1 MDVARFGNYASP
13 DYGTIKSSENY
24 ERRFIMTFPNET
36 LPKGRKQ
43 KTTALYDRFINQGAV
58 MGDSFGLEN
67 VLWFA
72 KNKEDAFEEPTIKR
86 SRSHNYV
93 SKEVINVRENVG
105 AIEVANFSKHEFT
118 GPDARKFLDYIM
130 AGKIPNPGRI
140 SLSPMLTYKG
150 KLYGDLTISCLDENE
165 FLIFGSGAAQEMH
178 RRWFES
184 HIKKF
189 NVSYK
194 NRSDDFHGIG
204 IAGPKSRDLLQK
216 IVREDVSN
224 SNLKFRDSRRMF
236 VAGVPAVINRISFT
250 GELGYEIYVAPHF
263 QIKLFEEIM
272 EAGKEFNIKPFGS
285 RALMSMR
292 LEKNWGAWTLDYRP
306 DFTAKETGLDKFINW
321 DKEFIGKESAAKD
334 ICQSKLVP
342 LIVETNDIDVTYN
355 EAVMKGDKSIGY
367 VTSGGF
373 AHFVNKSVA
382 FSYLNKK
389 ELNSEKGI
397 QVEINGDLFNCAIIN
412 EPLYDPSGQK
422 MRS

>member
-1 MDVARFGNYASP
+1 
-13 DYGTIKSSENY
+13 
-24 ERRFIMTFPNET
+24 MTFPNET

-43 KTTALYDRFINQGAV
+43 KTTALYDRFVEQGAV

-72 KNKEDAFEEPTIKR
+72 NNKEDAYEEPTIKR

-105 AIEVANFSKHEFT
+105 VTEVANFSKHEFK
-118 GPDARKFLDYIM
+118 GPDARKFLDHIM
-130 AGKIPNPGRI
+130 AGKLPKPGRI
-140 SLSPMLTYKG
+140 SLTPMLTYRG
-150 KLYGDLTISCLDENE
+150 KLYGDLTVACLDENE
-165 FLIFGSGAAQEMH
+165 FMVFGSGAAQEMH

-184 HIKKF
+184 HLEKF
-189 NVSYK
+189 NLQYK
-194 NRSDDFHGIG
+194 NRSDEFHGLG

-224 SNLKFRDSRRMF
+224 DSFKFRDSRKMF
-236 VAGVPAVINRISFT
+236 VAGVPAIVNRISFT

-263 QIKLFEEIM
+263 QLKLYEELTN
-272 EAGKEFNIKPFGS
+272 AGKEFNIKPFGG

-306 DFTAKETGLDKFINW
+306 DFTAKETGLDVFINW
-321 DKEFIGKESAAKD
+321 DKDFIGKDSAQKDESKN
-334 ICQSKLVP
+334 KLVP

-355 EAVMKGDKSIGY
+355 EAVLKGDKSIGY
-367 VTSGGF
+367 ITSGGF

-382 FSYLNKK
+382 FSYVDQN
-389 ELNSEKGI
+389 ELKSEKGI
-397 QVEINGDLFNCAIIN
+397 QVEINGDFFNCSIIK
-412 EPLYDPSGQK
+412 EPLYDPTGQK

>member
-1 MDVARFGNYASP
+1 
-13 DYGTIKSSENY
+13 
-24 ERRFIMTFPNET
+24 
-36 LPKGRKQ
+36 
-43 KTTALYDRFINQGAV
+43 

-72 KNKEDAFEEPTIKR
+72 KNQKDAFEEPTIKR

-93 SKEVINVRENVG
+93 SQEVINVRENVG
-105 AIEVANFSKHEFT
+105 AIEVANFSKHEFK

-150 KLYGDLTISCLDENE
+150 KLYGDLTISCMDENE
-165 FLIFGSGAAQEMH
+165 FMIFGSGAAQEMH
-178 RRWFES
+178 RRWFET
-184 HIKKF
+184 HIDKF
-189 NVSYK
+189 NVNYK
-194 NRSDDFHGIG
+194 NRSDDFHGLG

-224 SNLKFRDSRRMF
+224 SKLKFRDSRRMF
-236 VAGVPAVINRISFT
+236 VAGVPAVVNRISFT

-263 QIKLFEEIM
+263 QIKLYEELM
-272 EAGKEFNIKPFGS
+272 DAGKEFNIKPFGS

-292 LEKNWGAWTLDYRP
+292 LEKNWGAWTLDFRP
-306 DFTAKETGLDKFINW
+306 DFTAKETGLDKFIYW
-321 DKEFIGKESAAKD
+321 DKEFIGKEPAKKD
-334 ICQSKLVP
+334 MSHNKLVP

-382 FSYLNKK
+382 FSYLNTN
-389 ELNSEKGI
+389 EINSEKGI
-397 QVEINGDLFNCAIIN
+397 QVEINGDLFNCAIIK